1 MVADMKKFGVMI
13 SEVLPHLG
21 KKPAT
26 ILYPFERVPV
36 PEGLRGKPVL
46 DTEKCRGCKVCV
58 CETVCPAEACK
69 KITIG
74 DEVERLAFWYDR
86 CVYCGECA
94 ERCPWDA
101 VSMSQEFELAAYDLD
116 SLYGHPEF
124 PKSEEALQYIE
135 KLRERKRMKQ
145 QKEKEAKEKAP
156 EKKDAAK
163 DQSKED
169 GQ

>member
-1 MVADMKKFGVMI
+1 
-13 SEVLPHLG
+13 
-21 KKPAT
+21 
-26 ILYPFERVPV
+26 
-36 PEGLRGKPVL
+36 
-46 DTEKCRGCKVCV
+46 
-58 CETVCPAEACK
+58 
-69 KITIG
+69 
-74 DEVERLAFWYDR
+74 
-86 CVYCGECA
+86 
-94 ERCPWDA
+94 
-101 VSMSQEFELAAYDLD
+101 MSQEFELAAYDLD